1 MVDVNTTEQIS
12 QALDLSV
19 LRPTAR
25 VADII
30 SACELVRENNI
41 RAICVTPTYARL
53 AVKQGVPVC
62 AVVGFPHGTST
73 PPQKRNEAM
82 SLLEDGVRELD
93 VVINYGRLLDGDGA
107 PVDQEL
113 TAIVE
118 VARSGGAIVK
128 AILEACYYTMST
140 LEDVARFCV
149 ELGVH
154 FVATSSGYGL
164 HGANP
169 QNVAALLKAVKGSD
183 TQVKASGGITYNTT
197 AAQFLRMGCTRLGA
211 TRFKE
216 LLP

>member
-1 MVDVNTTEQIS
+1 MVDVNTTEQIT
-12 QALDLSV
+12 QVLDLSV
-19 LRPTAR
+19 LRPTTR

-41 RAICVTPTYARL
+41 RTVCVTPTHARL
-53 AVKQGVPVC
+53 AVRQEVPVC

-73 PPQKRNEAM
+73 PSQKRNEAL
-82 SLLEDGVRELD
+82 SLLDDGVQELD
-93 VVINYGRLLDGDGA
+93 VVINYGRLLDGDCA
-107 PVDQEL
+107 PVEQEL
-113 TAIVE
+113 TAIVK

-128 AILEACYYTMST
+128 AILEACFFTVTT
-140 LEDVARFCV
+140 LEETARFCV

-154 FVATSSGYGL
+154 FVVTSSGYGI

-169 QNVAALLKAVKGSD
+169 QSVTVLLKAVKGSD
-183 TQVKASGGITYNTT
+183 AQVKASGGITCNTT

-211 TRFKE
+211 ARFRE